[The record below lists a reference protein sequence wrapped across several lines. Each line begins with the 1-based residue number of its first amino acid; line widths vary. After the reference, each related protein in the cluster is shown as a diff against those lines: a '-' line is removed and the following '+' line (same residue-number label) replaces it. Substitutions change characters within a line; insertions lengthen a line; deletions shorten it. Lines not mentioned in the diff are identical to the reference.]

1 MTSNSNDN
9 LANNPNKNAIM
20 INIKKPNYNYNQYKL
35 VNLIGMIH
43 RRRVLNHIKKFMI
56 WMI

>member
-1 MTSNSNDN
+1 MSS
-9 LANNPNKNAIM
+9 NPNEQNNKAII
-20 INIKKPNYNYNQYKL
+20 INIKKPNYNYNYNQYKL
-35 VNLIGMIH
+35 LNLIGMIH

>member
-1 MTSNSNDN
+1 MSSSTESS
-9 LANNPNKNAIM
+9 NPNNKAII
-20 INIKKPNYNYNQYKL
+20 INIKKPDYNYNYNQYKL
-35 VNLIGMIH
+35 LNLIGMIH

>member
-9 LANNPNKNAIM
+9 NKALM
-20 INIKKPNYNYNQYKL
+20 INIKKPNYNYNYNQYKL
-35 VNLIGMIH
+35 LNLIGMIH

>member
-1 MTSNSNDN
+1 MSS
-9 LANNPNKNAIM
+9 NPNEQNNKAIM
-20 INIKKPNYNYNQYKL
+20 IKKPNYNYNQYKL
-35 VNLIGMIH
+35 VNLIGIIH

>member
-1 MTSNSNDN
+1 MSSSTKSS
-9 LANNPNKNAIM
+9 NPNDKAIM
-20 INIKKPNYNYNQYKL
+20 INIKQPNYNYNYKKYKIL
-35 VNLIGMIH
+35 YLIDTIH

>member
-1 MTSNSNDN
+1 MSSSTESS
-9 LANNPNKNAIM
+9 NPNDKAIM
-20 INIKKPNYNYNQYKL
+20 INIKQPNYNYKKYKIL
-35 VNLIGMIH
+35 YLIDTIH